1 MSHCRFEDRLTQH
14 ARVLTQPCGRIVAS
28 SPGELPDAFAQIED
42 ARRAGHW
49 VALLLEYELGEWLEP
64 ALTESSRQAV
74 LDSSHAQPRL
84 TALVFEHMHEERPW
98 SVAAQCKSDTS
109 DTQASILSVTPGI
122 AKARY
127 LARIEQI
134 REWIAQGEVYQ
145 INSTFPL
152 SVKTEG
158 DPAQLYRQIA
168 TRHPVAHA
176 AFIEDE
182 GRTILSFS
190 PELFLQRTGNTLITR
205 PMKGT
210 APRSADPETDR
221 ILGETLHASEK
232 NRAENLMIVDLL
244 RNDLGRLARPG
255 TVRADPLFSLEKY
268 PSVWTMTSTVQAE
281 IASETSLAE
290 ILKALFPCGSVTG
303 APKIAA
309 MKRIQETE
317 PEPRGIYCGSLGWLA
332 PNGDFSLNVA
342 IRTLV
347 LDAQGQ
353 GRYHV
358 GGGIV
363 YDSSPEQEWDECH
376 WKARILN
383 KDQ

>member
-1 MSHCRFEDRLTQH
+1 MSQCRFEDRLTQR
-14 ARVLTQPCGRIVAS
+14 ARVLTRPCGRIVAS
-28 SPGELPDAFAQIED
+28 SPEELPKAFAQIEK
-42 ARRAGHW
+42 ARLAGRW
-49 VALLLEYELGEWLEP
+49 IALLLEYELGEWLEP
-64 ALTESSRQAV
+64 ALAKPPNTQNT
-74 LDSSHAQPRL
+74 QPKL
-84 TALVFEHMHEERPW
+84 TALMFEHMHEEQPW
-98 SVAAQCKSDTS
+98 SMDAESTS
-109 DTQASILSVTPGI
+109 DTQASIISVTPGI
-122 AKARY
+122 PKERY

-145 INSTFPL
+145 VNATFPL
-152 SVKTEG
+152 LVKTEG

-176 AFIEDE
+176 ALIEDR
-182 GRTILSFS
+182 GRTVLSFS
-190 PELFLQRTGNTLITR
+190 PELFLQRSGNTLMTR

-210 APRSADPETDR
+210 APRSADPEIDR
-221 ILGETLHASEK
+221 KLGESLHASEK

-255 TVRADPLFSLEKY
+255 SVRAEPLFSLEKY
-268 PSVWTMTSTVQAE
+268 PSVWTMTSTVYAD
-281 IASETSLAE
+281 ITSKTTLEE

-317 PEPRGIYCGSLGWLA
+317 PESRGLYCGSLGWLA

-347 LDAQGQ
+347 LDEEGQ

-363 YDSSPEQEWDECH
+363 FDSNPEQEWDECH
-376 WKARILN
+376 WKARILDTN
-383 KDQ
+383 R

>member
-1 MSHCRFEDRLTQH
+1 MSQCRFEDRLSQH
-14 ARVLTQPCGRIVAS
+14 ARVLTEPCGRIVAAK
-28 SPGELPDAFAQIED
+28 PEELPAAFARIEE

-49 VALLLEYELGEWLEP
+49 IALILEYELGEWLEP
-64 ALTESSRQAV
+64 ALSKSRSNRQSTPGGANN
-74 LDSSHAQPRL
+74 HPRL
-84 TALVFEHMHEERPW
+84 TALVFQQMHEERPW
-98 SVAAQCKSDTS
+98 SVGAECES
-109 DTQASILSVTPGI
+109 DTQASILSITPVL
-122 AKARY
+122 ARERY
-127 LARIEQI
+127 LARIERI

-152 SVKTEG
+152 SVKTQG

-168 TRHPVAHA
+168 TRHPVSYA
-176 AFIEDE
+176 AYIEDE
-182 GRTILSFS
+182 DRKILSFS
-190 PELFLQRTGNTLITR
+190 PELFIQRSGNSLITR

-210 APRSADPETDR
+210 APRSSDPVTDR
-221 ILGETLHASEK
+221 QLGEALHTSEK

-255 TVRADPLFSLEKY
+255 SVRADPLFSLEKY

-281 IASETSLAE
+281 IAPETTFAE

-309 MKRIQETE
+309 MKRIQATE
-317 PEPRGIYCGSLGWLA
+317 LEPRGIYCGSLGWLA
-332 PNGDFSLNVA
+332 PNGDFCLNVA

-347 LDAQGQ
+347 LDEEGQ

-363 YDSSPEQEWDECH
+363 YDSDPEQEWDECH

-383 KDQ
+383 TDL

>member
-1 MSHCRFEDRLTQH
+1 MNHCRFEDRLTQH
-14 ARVLTQPCGRIVAS
+14 ARVLTEPLGRIVAS
-28 SPGELPDAFAQIED
+28 KSEELPAAFAQIED

-49 VALLLEYELGEWLEP
+49 VALMLEYELGEWLEP
-64 ALTESSRQAV
+64 ALSESSRQSA
-74 LDSSHAQPRL
+74 LEGSSNQPRL

-98 SVAAQCKSDTS
+98 SVAQERTS
-109 DTQASILSVTPGI
+109 EMQSCIVSVTPGI
-122 AKARY
+122 TKARY
-127 LARIEQI
+127 LERIEQI

-152 SVKTEG
+152 LIKTEG

-176 AFIEDE
+176 AYIEDA

-210 APRSADPETDR
+210 APRSTDPEKDR
-221 ILGETLHASEK
+221 QLGEALHASEK

-347 LDAQGQ
+347 LDDQGQ

-363 YDSSPEQEWDECH
+363 YDSDPEQEWDECH
-376 WKARILN
+376 WKARILST
-383 KDQ
+383 D

>member
-1 MSHCRFEDRLTQH
+1 MSQCRFEDRLTLRS
-14 ARVLTQPCGRIVAS
+14 RVLSQPCGRILAS
-28 SPGELPDAFAQIED
+28 SPEELPAAFAQIEG
-42 ARRAGHW
+42 ARRGGYW

-64 ALTESSRQAV
+64 TLAKPAPP
-74 LDSSHAQPRL
+74 HPRL
-84 TALVFEHMHEERPW
+84 TALVFEKMHEERPW
-98 SVAAQCKSDTS
+98 SLGAECKSEK
-109 DTQASILSVTPGI
+109 QASIISVTPGI
-122 AKARY
+122 PKERY
-127 LARIEQI
+127 LARIAQI
-134 REWIAQGEVYQ
+134 RDWIAQGEVYQ
-145 INSTFPL
+145 VNATFPL
-152 SVKTEG
+152 LVNTEG

-168 TRHPVAHA
+168 THHPAAHA
-176 AFIEDE
+176 AYIEDV

-190 PELFLQRTGNTLITR
+190 PELFLQRSGNTLMTR

-221 ILGETLHASEK
+221 KLGEALHASEK

-281 IASETSLAE
+281 ITPETSLAE

-317 PEPRGIYCGSLGWLA
+317 SEPRGLYCGSLGWLA

-347 LDAQGQ
+347 LDEAGQ

-363 YDSSPEQEWDECH
+363 YDSNPEQEWDECN

-383 KDQ
+383 TDR

>member
-1 MSHCRFEDRLTQH
+1 MSQCRFEDRLTLR
-14 ARVLTQPCGRIVAS
+14 ARVLTQPCGRILAS
-28 SPGELPDAFAQIED
+28 SPEELPAAFAQIEG
-42 ARRAGHW
+42 ARRGGYW
-49 VALLLEYELGEWLEP
+49 VAFLLEYELGEWLEP
-64 ALTESSRQAV
+64 TLAKPAPP
-74 LDSSHAQPRL
+74 HPRL
-84 TALVFEHMHEERPW
+84 TALVFEKMHEERPW
-98 SVAAQCKSDTS
+98 SLGAECKSEK
-109 DTQASILSVTPGI
+109 QASIISVTPGI
-122 AKARY
+122 PKERY
-127 LARIEQI
+127 LARIAQI
-134 REWIAQGEVYQ
+134 RDWIAQGEVYQ
-145 INSTFPL
+145 VNATFPL
-152 SVKTEG
+152 LVNTEG

-168 TRHPVAHA
+168 THHPAAHA
-176 AFIEDE
+176 AYIEDV

-190 PELFLQRTGNTLITR
+190 PELFLQRSGNTLMTR

-221 ILGETLHASEK
+221 KLGEALHASEK

-281 IASETSLAE
+281 ITPETSLAE

-317 PEPRGIYCGSLGWLA
+317 SEPRGLYCGSLGWLA

-347 LDAQGQ
+347 LDEAGQ

-363 YDSSPEQEWDECH
+363 YDSNPEQEWDECN

-383 KDQ
+383 TDR

>member
-14 ARVLTQPCGRIVAS
+14 ARVLTKPLGRIVAS
-28 SPGELPDAFAQIED
+28 KPEELSAAFAQIEA
-42 ARRAGHW
+42 ARQAGYW

-64 ALTESSRQAV
+64 ALAQRSHQASANSS
-74 LDSSHAQPRL
+74 STQPRL
-84 TALVFEHMHEERPW
+84 TALVYAHMHEERPW
-98 SVAAQCKSDTS
+98 SVGAECVSDKH
-109 DTQASILSVTPGI
+109 ASIVSVTPGI
-122 AKARY
+122 AKAHY
-127 LARIEQI
+127 LARIQQI
-134 REWIAQGEVYQ
+134 RAWIGEGEVYQ
-145 INSTFPL
+145 VNSTFPL
-152 SVKTEG
+152 LVKTEG
-158 DPAQLYRQIA
+158 EPAHLYRQIA

-176 AFIEDE
+176 AFIEDV

-190 PELFLQRTGNTLITR
+190 PELFLQRTGNTLMTR

-210 APRSADPETDR
+210 APRSADPDTDR
-221 ILGETLHASEK
+221 QLGETLHASEK

-255 TVRADPLFSLEKY
+255 SVRADPLFSLEKY

-281 IASETSLAE
+281 IAPETSFVE

-317 PEPRGIYCGSLGWLA
+317 AEPRGLYCGSVGWLA

-347 LDAQGQ
+347 LDAEGQ

-363 YDSSPEQEWDECH
+363 YDSDPEQEWDECH

-383 KDQ
+383 TDS

>member
-14 ARVLTQPCGRIVAS
+14 ARVLTKPLGRIVAS
-28 SPGELPDAFAQIED
+28 KPEELSAAFAQIEA
-42 ARRAGHW
+42 ARQAGYW

-64 ALTESSRQAV
+64 ALAQTSRQAAV
-74 LDSSHAQPRL
+74 SGSCTQPRL
-84 TALVFEHMHEERPW
+84 TALVFAHMHEERPW
-98 SVAAQCKSDTS
+98 SVGAESAS
-109 DTQASILSVTPGI
+109 DTQASIVSVAPGI
-122 AKARY
+122 AKAHY
-127 LARIEQI
+127 LARIQQI

-145 INSTFPL
+145 VNSTFPL
-152 SVKTEG
+152 HIKTEG

-176 AFIEDE
+176 AFIEDV
-182 GRTILSFS
+182 GRTVLSFS
-190 PELFLQRTGNTLITR
+190 PELFLQRTGHALITR

-210 APRSADPETDR
+210 APRSTDPETDR
-221 ILGETLHASEK
+221 QLGEALHASEK
-232 NRAENLMIVDLL
+232 NRAENLKIVDLL

-255 TVRADPLFSLEKY
+255 SVRADPLFSLEKY

-281 IASETSLAE
+281 IAPETSFVE

-317 PEPRGIYCGSLGWLA
+317 AEPRGLYCGSVGWLA

-347 LDAQGQ
+347 LDAEGQ

-363 YDSSPEQEWDECH
+363 YDSDPEQEWDECH

-383 KDQ
+383 TDS

>member
-1 MSHCRFEDRLTQH
+1 MSHCRFEDRLAQH
-14 ARVLTQPCGRIVAS
+14 ARVLTGQCGRIVAHTAN
-28 SPGELPDAFAQIED
+28 ELEPAFEEIES
-42 ARRAGHW
+42 ARRAGYW
-49 VALLLEYELGEWLEP
+49 VALILEYELGEWLEP
-64 ALTESSRQAV
+64 ILAHT
-74 LDSSHAQPRL
+74 AQPHHASTGRKHPRF
-84 TALVFEHMHEERPW
+84 TALVFEQMREQGPW
-98 SVAAQCKSDTS
+98 SPGTESTSETTAAITS
-109 DTQASILSVTPGI
+109 IQAGINKEVYLS
-122 AKARY
+122 
-127 LARIEQI
+127 RIHQI

-152 SVKTEG
+152 NVKIEG

-168 TRHPVAHA
+168 SRHPVAHA

-190 PELFLQRTGNTLITR
+190 PELFLERSGDTLITR

-210 APRSADPETDR
+210 APRAADPELDR
-221 ILGETLHASEK
+221 QLGEALHKSEK

-255 TVRADPLFSLEKY
+255 SVRAEPLFSLEKY
-268 PSVWTMTSTVQAE
+268 PSVWTMTSTVKAD
-281 IASETSLAE
+281 IASTTSLAE
-290 ILKALFPCGSVTG
+290 ILRALFPCGSVTG

-317 PEPRGIYCGSLGWLA
+317 PQPRGIYCGSLGWLA

-347 LDAQGQ
+347 LDEDGH

-363 YDSSPEQEWDECH
+363 YDSDPEQEWDECH

-383 KDQ
+383 TGL

>member
-1 MSHCRFEDRLTQH
+1 MSHCRFEDRLSQH
-14 ARVLTQPCGRIVAS
+14 ARVLTQPCGRIVAT
-28 SPGELPDAFAQIED
+28 SPEELPQAFDQIEQ
-42 ARRAGHW
+42 AGRAGYW

-64 ALTESSRQAV
+64 ALAGTARHSAFEVSNP
-74 LDSSHAQPRL
+74 HPRL
-84 TALVFEHMHEERPW
+84 TALVFEHMHQEQPW
-98 SVAAQCKSDTS
+98 SVGAECTS
-109 DTQASILSVTPGI
+109 DTQASIISITPGV
-122 AKARY
+122 AKDRY

-145 INSTFPL
+145 VNSTFPL
-152 SVKTEG
+152 HIKTTG

-176 AFIEDE
+176 AYIEDA

-221 ILGETLHASEK
+221 KLGEALHASVK

-255 TVRADPLFSLEKY
+255 SVRADPLFSLEKY

-281 IASETSLAE
+281 IAPETSLAE
-290 ILKALFPCGSVTG
+290 ILRALFPCGSVTG

-317 PEPRGIYCGSLGWLA
+317 PEPRGLYCGSLGWLA

-347 LDAQGQ
+347 VEDDGQ

-363 YDSSPEQEWDECH
+363 YDSDPEQEWDECH

-383 KDQ
+383 TDR

>member
-1 MSHCRFEDRLTQH
+1 MSQCRFEDRLSQH
-14 ARVLTQPCGRIVAS
+14 ARVLTGPCGRIVAHTAS
-28 SPGELPDAFAQIED
+28 ELVAAFSHIEA

-49 VALLLEYELGEWLEP
+49 VALVLEYELGEWLEP
-64 ALTESSRQAV
+64 ALLRTAPQQPALTGRR
-74 LDSSHAQPRL
+74 HPRL
-84 TALVFEHMHEERPW
+84 TALVFEQMQEQSPW
-98 SVAAQCKSDTS
+98 TLG
-109 DTQASILSVTPGI
+109 TETASETTASVTSVQAGMDKQ
-122 AKARY
+122 AY
-127 LARIEQI
+127 LSRIHQI

-152 SVKTEG
+152 IVETEG

-190 PELFLQRTGNTLITR
+190 PELFIQRTGNTLITR

-210 APRSADPETDR
+210 APRSPDPETDR
-221 ILGETLHASEK
+221 RLGEALHASEK

-244 RNDLGRLARPG
+244 RNDLGRLALPG
-255 TVRADPLFSLEKY
+255 SVRAEPLFSLEKY

-281 IASETSLAE
+281 IAPETSFAE
-290 ILKALFPCGSVTG
+290 ILRALFPCGSVTG

-347 LDAQGQ
+347 LDDQGH

-363 YDSSPEQEWDECH
+363 YDSDPEQEWDECH

-383 KDQ
+383 TRL

>member
-1 MSHCRFEDRLTQH
+1 MSQCRFEDRLTLR
-14 ARVLTQPCGRIVAS
+14 ARVLSQPCGRILAS
-28 SPGELPDAFAQIED
+28 SPEELPAAFAQIEG
-42 ARRAGHW
+42 ARRGGYW
-49 VALLLEYELGEWLEP
+49 VALLLDYELGEWLEP
-64 ALTESSRQAV
+64 TLAKPAPP
-74 LDSSHAQPRL
+74 HPRL
-84 TALVFEHMHEERPW
+84 TALVFEKMHEERPW
-98 SVAAQCKSDTS
+98 SLGAECKSEK
-109 DTQASILSVTPGI
+109 QASIISVTPGI
-122 AKARY
+122 PKERY
-127 LARIEQI
+127 LARIAQI
-134 REWIAQGEVYQ
+134 RDWIAQGEVYQ
-145 INSTFPL
+145 VNATFPL
-152 SVKTEG
+152 LVNTDG

-168 TRHPVAHA
+168 THHPAAHA
-176 AFIEDE
+176 AYIEDV

-190 PELFLQRTGNTLITR
+190 PELFLQRSGNTLMTR

-210 APRSADPETDR
+210 APRSTDPETDR
-221 ILGETLHASEK
+221 KLGEALHASEK

-281 IASETSLAE
+281 VTPETSLAE

-317 PEPRGIYCGSLGWLA
+317 SEPRGLYCGSLGWLA

-347 LDAQGQ
+347 LDEAGQ

-363 YDSSPEQEWDECH
+363 YDSNPEQEWDECN

-383 KDQ
+383 TDR

>member
-1 MSHCRFEDRLTQH
+1 MSQCRFEDRLTQR

-28 SPGELPDAFAQIED
+28 SPEELPAAFAQIEQ
-42 ARRAGHW
+42 ARRGGYW

-64 ALTESSRQAV
+64 ALAKPSNPN
-74 LDSSHAQPRL
+74 PRL
-84 TALVFEHMHEERPW
+84 TALVFEQAHEEQPW
-98 SVAAQCKSDTS
+98 SLGAECTN
-109 DTQASILSVTPGI
+109 DTQASILSVIPGI

-127 LARIEQI
+127 LERIAQI

-145 INSTFPL
+145 VNATFPL
-152 SVKTEG
+152 LVNTEG

-176 AFIEDE
+176 AYIEDA

-190 PELFLQRTGNTLITR
+190 PELFLQRSGNTLMTR

-221 ILGETLHASEK
+221 KLGEALHASEK

-244 RNDLGRLARPG
+244 RNDLGRLALPG

-309 MKRIQETE
+309 MQRIQETE
-317 PEPRGIYCGSLGWLA
+317 AEPRGIYCGSLGWLA

-347 LDAQGQ
+347 LDEDGQ

-363 YDSSPEQEWDECH
+363 YDSNPEQEWDECH

-383 KDQ
+383 TDR

>member
-1 MSHCRFEDRLTQH
+1 MNHCRFEDRLTQH
-14 ARVLTQPCGRIVAS
+14 ARVLTQPCGRIVATS
-28 SPGELPDAFAQIED
+28 GKELPEAFAQIEA

-64 ALTESSRQAV
+64 ALADTSRQSV
-74 LDSSHAQPRL
+74 LEGSDTQPRL
-84 TALVFEHMHEERPW
+84 TALVFAHMHEERPW
-98 SVAAQCKSDTS
+98 SVAGECAR
-109 DTQASILSVTPGI
+109 DTQASIVSVTPGI
-122 AKARY
+122 TKARY
-127 LARIEQI
+127 LERIKQI

-145 INSTFPL
+145 VNSTFPL

-176 AFIEDE
+176 AFIQDVS
-182 GRTILSFS
+182 RTILSFS
-190 PELFLQRTGNTLITR
+190 PELFLQRTGNTLVTR

-210 APRSADPETDR
+210 APRAIDPAMDQR
-221 ILGETLHASEK
+221 LGEALHTSEK

-255 TVRADPLFSLEKY
+255 SVRADPLFSLEKY

-281 IASETSLAE
+281 IAPETSLAE

-317 PEPRGIYCGSLGWLA
+317 FEPRSLYCGSLGWLA

-347 LDAQGQ
+347 LDEEGQ

-363 YDSSPEQEWDECH
+363 FDSDPEQEWDECH
-376 WKARILN
+376 WKARILYS
-383 KDQ
+383 DR

>member
-1 MSHCRFEDRLTQH
+1 MSQCRFEDRLTLR
-14 ARVLTQPCGRIVAS
+14 ARVLTQPCGRILAS
-28 SPGELPDAFAQIED
+28 SPEELPAAFAQIEG
-42 ARRAGHW
+42 ARRGGYW

-64 ALTESSRQAV
+64 TLAKPAPP
-74 LDSSHAQPRL
+74 HPRL
-84 TALVFEHMHEERPW
+84 TALVFEKMHEERPW
-98 SVAAQCKSDTS
+98 SLGAECKSEK
-109 DTQASILSVTPGI
+109 QASIISVTPGI
-122 AKARY
+122 PKERY
-127 LARIEQI
+127 LARIAQI
-134 REWIAQGEVYQ
+134 RDWIAQGEVYQ
-145 INSTFPL
+145 VNATFPL
-152 SVKTEG
+152 LVNTEG

-168 TRHPVAHA
+168 THHPAAHA
-176 AFIEDE
+176 AYIEDV

-190 PELFLQRTGNTLITR
+190 PELFLQRSGNTLMTR

-221 ILGETLHASEK
+221 KLGEALHASEK

-281 IASETSLAE
+281 ITPETSLAE

-317 PEPRGIYCGSLGWLA
+317 SEPRGLYCGSLGWLA

-347 LDAQGQ
+347 LDEAGQ

-363 YDSSPEQEWDECH
+363 YDSNPEQEWDECN

-383 KDQ
+383 TDR

>member
-1 MSHCRFEDRLTQH
+1 MSHCRFEDRLTQR
-14 ARVLTQPCGRIVAS
+14 ARVLTEPLRRIVAS
-28 SPGELPDAFAQIED
+28 EPEELPAAFAQIEE
-42 ARRAGHW
+42 ARQAGHW

-64 ALTESSRQAV
+64 ALAQTSRQAAV
-74 LDSSHAQPRL
+74 SGSSIQPRL
-84 TALVFEHMHEERPW
+84 TALVYAHMHEERPW
-98 SVAAQCKSDTS
+98 SVGTECSNNI
-109 DTQASILSVTPGI
+109 QASIVSITHGI
-122 AKARY
+122 AKEHY

-134 REWIAQGEVYQ
+134 REWIGQGEVYQ
-145 INSTFPL
+145 VNSTFPL
-152 SVKTEG
+152 LVNTEG
-158 DPAQLYRQIA
+158 NPSQLYRKIA

-176 AFIEDE
+176 AYIEDI

-190 PELFLQRTGNTLITR
+190 PELFLERVDNTLTTR

-210 APRSADPETDR
+210 APRAADPDMDQR
-221 ILGETLHASEK
+221 LGEALHASEK

-255 TVRADPLFSLEKY
+255 SVRADPLFSLEKY

-281 IASETSLAE
+281 IAPETSFAE

-317 PEPRGIYCGSLGWLA
+317 AEPRGLYCGSVGWLA

-347 LDAQGQ
+347 LDDEGQ

-363 YDSSPEQEWDECH
+363 YDSDPDQEWDECH

-383 KDQ
+383 TDQ

>member
-1 MSHCRFEDRLTQH
+1 MSQCRFEDRHSQH
-14 ARVLTQPCGRIVAS
+14 ARVLTEPLGRIVAS
-28 SPGELPDAFAQIED
+28 KSEDLSEAFAQIEE
-42 ARRAGHW
+42 ARRGGHW

-64 ALTESSRQAV
+64 ALAESSRQSV
-74 LDSSHAQPRL
+74 PQGMNAQPRL
-84 TALVFEHMHEERPW
+84 TALVYAQMHEERPW
-98 SVAAQCKSDTS
+98 SVGAECTS

-122 AKARY
+122 AKEQY
-127 LARIEQI
+127 LARIVQI

-145 INSTFPL
+145 VNSTFPL
-152 SVKTEG
+152 NVNTEG

-176 AFIEDE
+176 AFIQDV

-190 PELFLQRTGNTLITR
+190 PELFLQRTGNTLVTR

-210 APRSADPETDR
+210 APRAADPETDR
-221 ILGETLHASEK
+221 QLGEALHASEK

-255 TVRADPLFSLEKY
+255 SVRADPLFSLEKY

-281 IASETSLAE
+281 IAPETSLAE

-309 MKRIQETE
+309 MKRIQATE
-317 PEPRGIYCGSLGWLA
+317 VEPRGLYCGSLGWLA

-347 LDAQGQ
+347 LDDAGQ

-363 YDSSPEQEWDECH
+363 YDSDPEQEWDECH
-376 WKARILN
+376 WKARILHS
-383 KDQ
+383 DR

>member
-1 MSHCRFEDRLTQH
+1 MSHCRFEDRLSQH
-14 ARVLTQPCGRIVAS
+14 ARVLMGQCGRIVAHQAN
-28 SPGELPDAFAQIED
+28 ELETAFEKIET
-42 ARRAGHW
+42 ARQAGYW
-49 VALLLEYELGEWLEP
+49 IALILEYELGEWLEP
-64 ALTESSRQAV
+64 ALASSAK
-74 LDSSHAQPRL
+74 SHLARAGHKHPRL
-84 TALVFEHMHEERPW
+84 TALVFEQMHVQQPW
-98 SVAAQCKSDTS
+98 SLEAETASETAAAITS
-109 DTQASILSVTPGI
+109 VEAGITKEAYLS
-122 AKARY
+122 
-127 LARIEQI
+127 RIHQI

-152 SVKTEG
+152 NVKIKG
-158 DPAQLYRQIA
+158 DPAQLFRQIA

-190 PELFLQRTGNTLITR
+190 PELFLERTGTTLITR

-210 APRSADPETDR
+210 APRSSNPETDR
-221 ILGETLHASEK
+221 QLGEALHKSEK

-244 RNDLGRLARPG
+244 RNDLGRLARLG
-255 TVRADPLFSLEKY
+255 SVRAEPLFSLEKY
-268 PSVWTMTSTVQAE
+268 PSVWTMTSTVKAD
-281 IASETSLAE
+281 IAPQTTLAE
-290 ILKALFPCGSVTG
+290 ILRALFPCGSVTG

-317 PEPRGIYCGSLGWLA
+317 PQPRGIYCGSLGWLA

-347 LDAQGQ
+347 LDEEGH

-363 YDSSPEQEWDECH
+363 YDSDPEQEWDECH
-376 WKARILN
+376 WKARILHTGL
-383 KDQ
+383 

>member
-1 MSHCRFEDRLTQH
+1 MSQCRFEDRLTQRS
-14 ARVLTQPCGRIVAS
+14 RVLTHPCGRIVAS
-28 SPGELPDAFAQIED
+28 LPEELPAAFALIED
-42 ARRAGHW
+42 ARHAGHW

-64 ALTESSRQAV
+64 ALAKSSPPR
-74 LDSSHAQPRL
+74 PRL
-84 TALVFEHMHEERPW
+84 TALVFEQMHEEQPW
-98 SVAAQCKSDTS
+98 SPGTECTS
-109 DTQASILSVTPGI
+109 DTQASIVSVTPGI
-122 AKARY
+122 TKELY
-127 LARIEQI
+127 LARIQEI

-145 INSTFPL
+145 VNATFPL
-152 SVKTEG
+152 LVNTEG

-176 AFIEDE
+176 AYIEDVS
-182 GRTILSFS
+182 RTILSFS
-190 PELFLQRTGNTLITR
+190 PELFLQRSGNTLMTR

-221 ILGETLHASEK
+221 KLGEALYASEK

-268 PSVWTMTSTVQAE
+268 PSVWTMTSTVQAD
-281 IASETSLAE
+281 IAPETSLAE

-317 PEPRGIYCGSLGWLA
+317 PEPRGLYCGSLGWLA

-347 LDAQGQ
+347 LDDTGQ

-363 YDSSPEQEWDECH
+363 YDSNPEQEWDECH

-383 KDQ
+383 TDR

>member
-14 ARVLTQPCGRIVAS
+14 ARVLTGQCGRIVAHTAN
-28 SPGELPDAFAQIED
+28 ELESAFEQIEA
-42 ARRAGHW
+42 ARLSGHW
-49 VALLLEYELGEWLEP
+49 VALILEYELGEWLEP
-64 ALTESSRQAV
+64 ALTRTAKPRLAASGRQ
-74 LDSSHAQPRL
+74 HPRL
-84 TALVFEHMHEERPW
+84 TALVFEQMQEQRPW
-98 SVAAQCKSDTS
+98 SLATETTSETTAAITS
-109 DTQASILSVTPGI
+109 LQPGI
-122 AKARY
+122 SKDIY
-127 LARIEQI
+127 LSRIHQI

-152 SVKTEG
+152 NVKIEG

-168 TRHPVAHA
+168 SRHPVAHA
-176 AFIEDE
+176 AFIEDA

-190 PELFLQRTGNTLITR
+190 PELFLERTGQTLITR

-210 APRSADPETDR
+210 APRSSDPETDR
-221 ILGETLHASEK
+221 QLGEALHKSEK

-255 TVRADPLFSLEKY
+255 SVRAEPLFSLEKY
-268 PSVWTMTSTVQAE
+268 PSVWTMTSTVKAD
-281 IASETSLAE
+281 IAVDTSLAE
-290 ILKALFPCGSVTG
+290 ILRALFPCGSVTG

-317 PEPRGIYCGSLGWLA
+317 PQPRGIYCGSLGWLA

-347 LDAQGQ
+347 LDEGDR

-363 YDSSPEQEWDECH
+363 YDSDPEQEWDECH

-383 KDQ
+383 TGL

>member
-1 MSHCRFEDRLTQH
+1 MSQCRFEDRLTLR
-14 ARVLTQPCGRIVAS
+14 ARVLSQPCGRILAS
-28 SPGELPDAFAQIED
+28 SPEELPAAFAQIEG
-42 ARRAGHW
+42 ARRGGYW

-64 ALTESSRQAV
+64 TLAKPAPP
-74 LDSSHAQPRL
+74 HPRL
-84 TALVFEHMHEERPW
+84 TALVFEKMHEERPW
-98 SVAAQCKSDTS
+98 SLGAECKSEK
-109 DTQASILSVTPGI
+109 QASIISVTPGI
-122 AKARY
+122 PKERY
-127 LARIEQI
+127 LARIAQI
-134 REWIAQGEVYQ
+134 RDWIAQGEVYQ
-145 INSTFPL
+145 VNATFPL
-152 SVKTEG
+152 LVNTEG

-168 TRHPVAHA
+168 THHPAAHA
-176 AFIEDE
+176 AYIEDV

-190 PELFLQRTGNTLITR
+190 PELFLQRSGNTLMTR

-221 ILGETLHASEK
+221 KLGEALHASEK

-281 IASETSLAE
+281 ITPETSLAE

-317 PEPRGIYCGSLGWLA
+317 SEPRGLYCGSLGWLA

-347 LDAQGQ
+347 LDEAGQ

-363 YDSSPEQEWDECH
+363 YDSNPEQEWDECN

-383 KDQ
+383 TDR

>member
-1 MSHCRFEDRLTQH
+1 MSQCRFEDRLTLR
-14 ARVLTQPCGRIVAS
+14 ARVLTQPCGRILAS
-28 SPGELPDAFAQIED
+28 SPEELPAAFAQIEG
-42 ARRAGHW
+42 ARRSGYW

-64 ALTESSRQAV
+64 TLAKPAPP
-74 LDSSHAQPRL
+74 HPRL
-84 TALVFEHMHEERPW
+84 TALVFEKMHEERPW
-98 SVAAQCKSDTS
+98 SLGAECKSDR
-109 DTQASILSVTPGI
+109 QASIISVTPGI
-122 AKARY
+122 PKERY
-127 LARIEQI
+127 LARIAQI
-134 REWIAQGEVYQ
+134 RDWIAQGEVYQ
-145 INSTFPL
+145 VNATFPL
-152 SVKTEG
+152 LVNTDG

-168 TRHPVAHA
+168 THHPAAHA
-176 AFIEDE
+176 AYIEDV

-190 PELFLQRTGNTLITR
+190 PELFLQRSGNTLMTR

-221 ILGETLHASEK
+221 KLGEALHASEK

-281 IASETSLAE
+281 ITPETSLAE

-317 PEPRGIYCGSLGWLA
+317 SEPRGLYCGSLGWLA

-347 LDAQGQ
+347 LDEAGQ

-363 YDSSPEQEWDECH
+363 YDSNPEQEWDECN

-383 KDQ
+383 TDR